1 MHVWLRQRAAPFLF
15 VRNGAVRVPGSAAHA
30 GAVPREGLMEPRRVA
45 LALLGV
51 AVIGGGVA
59 LGRALPAPDGAPGG
73 RTAGQ
78 TSSTSSCPTPAADP
92 DCEPG

>member
-1 MHVWLRQRAAPFLF
+1 MELRRI
-15 VRNGAVRVPGSAAHA
+15 G
-30 GAVPREGLMEPRRVA
+30 

-51 AVIGGGVA
+51 AVIAGGVV
-59 LGRALPAPDGAPGG
+59 LGRALPAPDGAAGG

-92 DCEPG
+92 DCEDG